1 MIDGSPSVFLGQYL
15 TSMVAQQMKSM
26 MYTIEKCTWAFDVFV
41 SNVLIA
47 EPQNFFDLSI
57 ANSTSI
63 SIGLKMGKHP
73 LKFTIKFTFTMLS
86 LDPKRVESLFMS
98 AQEISFR

>member
-47 EPQNFFDLSI
+47 EPE
-57 ANSTSI
+57 TS
-63 SIGLKMGKHP
+63 L
-73 LKFTIKFTFTMLS
+73 T
-86 LDPKRVESLFMS
+86 
-98 AQEISFR
+98 